1 MKQSVKDRE
10 CAIRNAEEGAA
21 DLKKR
26 AEELSQNLNEYETQ
40 YQVKSVSICLLYL
53 IRQRYLLCLYGVQI
67 IFCNHYD
74 CQFIQNMFR
83 V

>member
-26 AEELSQNLNEYETQ
+26 AEELSQSLNEYETQ

-53 IRQRYLLCLYGVQI
+53 IRQRYLLCLYGLWSPNY
-67 IFCNHYD
+67 F
-74 CQFIQNMFR
+74 F
-83 V
+83 

>member
-21 DLKKR
+21 DLKRR
-26 AEELSQNLNEYETQ
+26 AEELSQSLNEYETQ
-40 YQVKSVSICLLYL
+40 YQVKSVSICLLYVN
-53 IRQRYLLCLYGVQI
+53 LLCLYGVQI